1 MVGYELLMFFFPYI
15 RQPEKAFKHA
25 SFAIWITSII
35 YLSVTTV
42 SVMYFSEWQME
53 HSLFPV
59 LKLFQAVD
67 LSFVERM
74 DNVGISLWV
83 LLILTT
89 AGAYLWVAKKGV
101 DSVRNKNSQ
110 YHIYAMAILTYV
122 IITLPISHGM
132 RKTLYENAFYVNYG
146 LILWPIILCIV
157 HLIRRKRNEVKK

>member
-1 MVGYELLMFFFPYI
+1 
-15 RQPEKAFKHA
+15 
-25 SFAIWITSII
+25 
-35 YLSVTTV
+35 
-42 SVMYFSEWQME
+42 MYFTEWQIE

-74 DNVGISLWV
+74 DKVGISLWV
-83 LLILTT
+83 FLILTT

-110 YHIYAMAILTYV
+110 YHIYAVAILTYIV
-122 IITLPISHGM
+122 INLPISQVM
-132 RKTLYENAFYVNYG
+132 RKTLYENSFYVSYG
-146 LILWPIILCIV
+146 LILWPILLCIV